1 MGLVLSRP
9 SDVAAGDAVPALE
22 LLPGADDPVYVGGP
36 VQPEAF
42 MVLAEFDDVDAG
54 GGADL
59 RQRRLH
65 ARRGRAG
72 RARDQALPALLGLRR
87 LGRRPARVGARG
99 AVVDR
104 RRRRAGRRVRRRPGR
119 ALAHRAAP
127 QGRPVRDDGRHAVR
141 PGAEQSAAIGGRP
154 TVSPRG
160 AGRGRSRSGTAPAR
174 RPGCTNQHS
183 PVPSLVAA
191 SHIASAT
198 SSGCSSGK
206 PASAKRA
213 RWSCWSSIGVSA
225 MPGQIAL
232 IRIGASCGA
241 TLRTKPTTACFV
253 SE

>member
-9 SDVAAGDAVPALE
+9 SDVSAVEAVPALQ
-22 LLPGADDPVYVGGP
+22 LLPGADDPVFVGGP

-42 MVLAEFDDVDAG
+42 MVLAEFDDVDARR
-54 GGADL
+54 GADL

-65 ARRGRAG
+65 ARGGRAG

-87 LGRRPARVGARG
+87 LGRRPARVRARG

-104 RRRRAGRRVRRRPGR
+104 RSRRAGRRLRRPTRTSSG
-119 ALAHRAAP
+119 APCCTARAARSRSWSTCRSTP
-127 QGRPVRDDGRHAVR
+127 GSTRPPLR
-141 PGAEQSAAIGGRP
+141 SAAGP
-154 TVSPRG
+154 TVSPSRRGPGTFGKRNG
-160 AGRGRSRSGTAPAR
+160 AGS

-198 SSGCSSGK
+198 SSGCSSGN

-213 RWSCWSSIGVSA
+213 AGRAGRASA
-225 MPGQIAL
+225 CRRCPG
-232 IRIGASCGA
+232 RS
-241 TLRTKPTTACFV
+241 R
-253 SE
+253 